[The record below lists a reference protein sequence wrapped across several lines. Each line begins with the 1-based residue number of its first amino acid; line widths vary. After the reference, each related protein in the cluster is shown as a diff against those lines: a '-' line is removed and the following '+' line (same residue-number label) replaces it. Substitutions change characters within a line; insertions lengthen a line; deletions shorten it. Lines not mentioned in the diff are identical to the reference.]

1 MGKHNSSMILRL
13 TRQHLLTV
21 WVAGIT
27 AGMGTACTTKWIEN
41 IGSTIV
47 IGRQKVQD
55 KQAAESGFLL
65 ARAKPKQSIE
75 ATARGLQALGLTTKR
90 DPLLYVPPTY
100 QDKQP
105 APLVV
110 ILHGAGG
117 DASGGLKLLKHL
129 ADADGLILLAPA
141 SRQQTWDVIF
151 GQYGPDIAL
160 IDAALEQVFSRYAID
175 PQRIAVGGFSDGAS
189 YALSIGINNGNLFTH
204 IIAFS
209 PGFMAPTR
217 QQGLPRIFISHGTQ
231 DTVLPIDRCSRK
243 LVPQLQR
250 AGYDVL
256 YHEFTGPH
264 TVPSPITQEAISWFT
279 AK

>member
-1 MGKHNSSMILRL
+1 MIPRL
-13 TRQHLLTV
+13 TRRHLLRI

-27 AGMGTACTTKWIEN
+27 ALMGTACTSKWIEN
-41 IGSTIV
+41 IASTIVV

-55 KQAAESGFLL
+55 KQAAKSGVLL
-65 ARAKPKQSIE
+65 TQPKLKQSMGV
-75 ATARGLQALGLTTKR
+75 TARGLQALGLTTKR

-100 QDKQP
+100 QQEQP

-117 DASGGLKLLKHL
+117 DAAGGLRLLKHL
-129 ADADGLILLAPA
+129 ADANGLILLAPA
-141 SRQQTWDVIF
+141 SRQKTWDVIS
-151 GQYGPDIAL
+151 GEYGPDIAL
-160 IDAALEQVFSRYAID
+160 IDAALETVFSRYAIA
-175 PQRIAVGGFSDGAS
+175 PQQIAVGGFSDGAS
-189 YALSIGINNGNLFTH
+189 YALSVGITNGNLFTH
-204 IIAFS
+204 VIAFS
-209 PGFMAPTR
+209 PGFMVPTR
-217 QQGLPRIFISHGTQ
+217 QQGSPHIFISHGTQ

-250 AGYDVL
+250 ALYDVL